1 MNMDGQTAQAK
12 RHVDAARPSDVAWR
26 GIELCRQDDWKEGMY
41 WLSLAAGAS
50 LRPGDLPAV
59 YYAYLGYG
67 LARFQNKRVEGLR
80 LCKRAVALEFYQP
93 DSYLFLA
100 RAHLL
105 CNDRRAAHDVVQR
118 GLEID
123 PGNDALLKL
132 EREFGFRRMPVVRF
146 LSRTNFIN
154 QILGRIRHRVMGARS
169 ASRR

>member
-1 MNMDGQTAQAK
+1 MPGPAVTRKPRVA
-12 RHVDAARPSDVAWR
+12 AARPADVAWR

-41 WLSLAAGAS
+41 WLSLAAGAA

-67 LARFQNKRVEGLR
+67 LARYQG
-80 LCKRAVALEFYQP
+80 KRAQGLKLCRRAIALEFYQP

-105 CNDRRAAHDVVQR
+105 CGERRLAHDVIQR

-123 PGNDALLKL
+123 PGSDSLLAML
-132 EREFGFRRMPVVRF
+132 RQLGLRRTPIIRF
-146 LSRTNFIN
+146 LPRTSFVN
-154 QILGRIRHRVMGARS
+154 QLLGRLRHRLLRGPRAG
-169 ASRR
+169 RR